1 MWSDTLQSLER
12 MHLLRLLM
20 WGGMSVLT
28 STVLLALLTVRRIR
42 APLVFHF
49 ALQSLV
55 WGAVVLAWGSAHY
68 MNVPLREFAGA
79 SMLARRLWFGIGL
92 DAGCVAIGATLAVC
106 GWIWGKRLGA
116 VGAGFGIVVQASA
129 LLLLDLL
136 LVRAIVL

>member
-1 MWSDTLQSLER
+1 
-12 MHLLRLLM
+12 
-20 WGGMSVLT
+20 
-28 STVLLALLTVRRIR
+28 VLLALLTVRRIR

-55 WGAVVLAWGSAHY
+55 WGAIVLAWGSAHHA
-68 MNVPLREFAGA
+68 NVPLREFAGA